1 MSKTLKF
8 LGIAMV
14 GALGISAQT
23 ASAGTPSGDYA
34 VFQHCPYQSNDQVTA
49 CVVATIT
56 SGSFKIGKATV
67 PINKP
72 IVLQGGVNN
81 IAGLGNLYVP
91 VDGAPAMSPTALDVP
106 GGLLGL
112 MEPDSTWPGPLVQ
125 LFWHIV
131 NTVNDVT
138 ATAEPVGP
146 AQANLINASFPPP
159 PPEDPTVIKL
169 QIRIHLQNPFLGNT
183 CYIGSASHPIVLNL
197 VANTTSPPP
206 PNSPISGVPAVLSF
220 VNTTN
225 PDGQILM
232 AENGTLVDN
241 SFAVPKAEGCGNTL
255 LPIPIITPILQGIIT
270 AAVNLKEGL
279 PAAAGKNTAI
289 MIGDTAIGPTI
300 YVQASEQ

>member
-8 LGIAMV
+8 FGIAAA
-14 GALGISAQT
+14 GALGICAQT

-34 VFQHCPYQSNDQVTA
+34 VFQHCPYPSNDQVTA
-49 CVVATIT
+49 CVVSTIT

-67 PINKP
+67 PITKP

-81 IAGLGNLYVP
+81 IAGLGALYVP
-91 VDGAPAMSPTALDVP
+91 VDGAPAMSATPLEVP

-112 MEPDSTWPGPLVQ
+112 MEPDNTWPGPLAQ
-125 LFWHIV
+125 AFWHIV
-131 NTVNDVT
+131 NTVNDVY

-146 AQANLINASFPPP
+146 AQANLINASFPPL
-159 PPEDPTVIKL
+159 PPEDPTVIQL
-169 QIRIHLQNPFLGNT
+169 PIRIHLQNPFLGNT
-183 CYIGSASHPIVLNL
+183 CYIGSASHPIMLKL

-206 PNSPISGVPAVLSF
+206 PNAPISGVPATLSF
-220 VNTTN
+220 LDTTD
-225 PDGQILM
+225 PVGQILM
-232 AENGTLVDN
+232 ADGGTLVDN

-255 LPIPIITPILQGIIT
+255 LPIPIVTPILQGIVT

-289 MIGDTAIGPTI
+289 MSGDTAIGPTI
-300 YVQASEQ
+300 YVQASEK